1 MTDSRQQAPS
11 RTGSPARQQPAGET
25 APQAAARGKNVPGNA
40 APENKAPEKAADT
53 APAENAA
60 ASSGHNE
67 GAAPAAQP
75 RPDQGTE
82 PAAPRRRR
90 GHRRVSTG
98 GAAASP
104 GAAFNLKAAEDEPAA
119 WGDKGEDRESWLK
132 AQRPPHWG

>member
-11 RTGSPARQQPAGET
+11 STGSPAPQQLAGEA
-25 APQAAARGKNVPGNA
+25 APKAA
-40 APENKAPEKAADT
+40 APENKASGNKAPTT
-53 APAENAA
+53 A
-60 ASSGHNE
+60 
-67 GAAPAAQP
+67 QTL
-75 RPDQGTE
+75 PDQGAG

>member
-11 RTGSPARQQPAGET
+11 STGSPARQQPAGEA
-25 APQAAARGKNVPGNA
+25 APKAAAPENKAPGNA
-40 APENKAPEKAADT
+40 APENKAPKSKAPTT
-53 APAENAA
+53 A
-60 ASSGHNE
+60 
-67 GAAPAAQP
+67 QTL
-75 RPDQGTE
+75 PDQGAG

>member
-11 RTGSPARQQPAGET
+11 STGSPARQQPAGE
-25 APQAAARGKNVPGNA
+25 A
-40 APENKAPEKAADT
+40 APESKAPTT
-53 APAENAA
+53 A
-60 ASSGHNE
+60 
-67 GAAPAAQP
+67 QTL
-75 RPDQGTE
+75 PDQGAG